1 MALLERWGNQGRDSK
16 KTFRQARGGVWKAP
30 GDKGSVLDPS
40 CLSGKGWSPNQ
51 LAQTHGP
58 FSSSQG
64 SWDPG
69 RSDLPLLWPL
79 PILAMTPSAGLVGW
93 RPHPRHRPLS
103 WGSCSC
109 RQATSSAHSPVRQCQ
124 STPGVGWGSPCRDL
138 WKHHPLGRDG
148 VWGW

>member
-79 PILAMTPSAGLVGW
+79 PILAMTPSAGLVGC

-103 WGSCSC
+103 WVLLASHLFCSLSCLTVSVY
-109 RQATSSAHSPVRQCQ
+109 TWG
-124 STPGVGWGSPCRDL
+124 GVGVSLQRLVETPSLGQRWGV
-138 WKHHPLGRDG
+138 G
-148 VWGW
+148 VAMT